1 MGGTTR
7 KLTGKEDERRAN
19 EAKQQAE
26 AQAKKEKIKLE
37 NERNEMARVAGE
49 SAAATRR
56 SRRRR
61 TGLLETVSLGSAE
74 QTLGDELKLLG

>member
-7 KLTGKEDERRAN
+7 KVTGQEAERRAN
-19 EAKQQAE
+19 EARQQAE
-26 AQAKKEKIKLE
+26 AQAKKLK
-37 NERNEMARVAGE
+37 NERNEMARIAGE
-49 SAAATRR
+49 SEAATRR

-74 QTLGDELKLLG
+74 QTLGDELKL

>member
-7 KLTGKEDERRAN
+7 KVTGQEDKRRAN

-26 AQAKKEKIKLE
+26 MQAKKEKIKLQ

-49 SAAATRR
+49 SAAASRR
-56 SRRRR
+56 SRRR
-61 TGLLETVSLGSAE
+61 TSLLGTVSLGSAE

>member
-19 EAKQQAE
+19 EARQLAE
-26 AQAKKEKIKLE
+26 AQAQKEKIKLK
-37 NERNEMARVAGE
+37 NERNEMARIAGE
-49 SAAATRR
+49 SEAATRR

-74 QTLGDELKLLG
+74 QTLGDELKI

>member
-1 MGGTTR
+1 MGGTVR
-7 KLTGKEDERRAN
+7 KATGQEAERRAN
-19 EAKQQAE
+19 EARQLAEMQAR
-26 AQAKKEKIKLE
+26 KEK
-37 NERNEMARVAGE
+37 NERNEMARIAGE